1 MSRERFEVGALQAH
15 LEARRA
21 KSRSRR
27 SKAAEASVAL
37 AIAHPPTVWAA
48 FSRAVQALTLTLTL
62 TLTLILTL
70 ALTRTLIVWAAF
82 SRAVQERLGLAA
94 LTMARHTY
102 HACFHEYR
110 TVALLTMAGAA

>member
-37 AIAHPPTVWAA
+37 AIAHRPTVWAA
-48 FSRAVQALTLTLTL
+48 FSRAVQAQLQLGRWPHLP
-62 TLTLILTL
+62 
-70 ALTRTLIVWAAF
+70 W
-82 SRAVQERLGLAA
+82 LGLG
-94 LTMARHTY
+94 LGLGLGSSDYRHTY
-102 HACFHEYR
+102 HGCTHYR
-110 TVALLTMAGAA
+110 HPYHGCSDYGLVQWLHLP

>member
-21 KSRSRR
+21 KSRSSR

-48 FSRAVQALTLTLTL
+48 FSRAVQ
-62 TLTLILTL
+62 
-70 ALTRTLIVWAAF
+70 
-82 SRAVQERLGLAA
+82 ERLEASERLA
-94 LTMARHTY
+94 TRREARADPNPNPKPKPSPNTNPNPIPY
-102 HACFHEYR
+102 PKP
-110 TVALLTMAGAA
+110 

>member
-15 LEARRA
+15 LESRRA

-37 AIAHPPTVWAA
+37 AIAHPPT
-48 FSRAVQALTLTLTL
+48 
-62 TLTLILTL
+62 
-70 ALTRTLIVWAAF
+70 VWAAF